1 VRRGTS
7 RPTDGRSARAD
18 GERAGMRLRDQSK
31 WDLALAALTLAATAV
46 IAGSE
51 VARWITRRFA
61 SHAGNGGS
69 PRR

>member
-1 VRRGTS
+1 
-7 RPTDGRSARAD
+7 
-18 GERAGMRLRDQSK
+18 MRLRDQSK

-51 VARWITRRFA
+51 VARWITSRFA
-61 SHAGNGGS
+61 SHAVNGRS